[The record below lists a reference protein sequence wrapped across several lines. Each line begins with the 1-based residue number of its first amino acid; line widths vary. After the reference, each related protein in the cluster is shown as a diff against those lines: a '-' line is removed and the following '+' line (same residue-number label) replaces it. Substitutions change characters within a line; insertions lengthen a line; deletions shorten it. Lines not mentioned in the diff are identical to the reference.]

1 MASLGRSRTRPTK
14 IFFASDIHGSEV
26 TFRKFVAAAR
36 FYDTDAL
43 VIALLQAGGA
53 YVTAPEQTGGRPR
66 R

>member
-1 MASLGRSRTRPTK
+1 VHP
-14 IFFASDIHGSEV
+14 
-26 TFRKFVAAAR
+26 VA
-36 FYDTDAL
+36 DAL